1 MSIKKFFSSSL
12 NNYIFI
18 YTPPKVGSTTLV
30 SSLRISLGNIFN
42 IIHIHDEIMLEV
54 LTGIRG
60 VKINDILTQLSN
72 AGKNVYVI
80 DVYRTSIERK
90 ISEFFEKISCY
101 HFNNSEEN
109 INHYPVS
116 KIINRFNKMFP
127 YIGNSDHYLEKYN
140 IKEPIAFDFDQK
152 YTLQTVNNINYIKLR
167 LCDSNEW
174 SNILSNI
181 FKREVVI
188 VTDYQTE
195 DKKISELYKKFKNEY
210 LLPSNYLESIENCKY
225 LKYYYNETERLEYL
239 NTWKN
244 KLCDPFVAYTREEF
258 NFYME
263 ICLENQYINDIQ
275 KEHYMDEGCI
285 CSNCSVKRQT
295 VFKKI
300 KNGEYTK
307 EKIIHAEV
315 KKEKIKNVINEIIQK
330 EKKTNTKMKIFY
342 T

>member
-1 MSIKKFFSSSL
+1 MSIENFFSSSL

-54 LTGIRG
+54 LTGIRNI
-60 VKINDILTQLSN
+60 KINDILIRLTE

-80 DVYRTSIERK
+80 DVYRTPVERK

-109 INHYPVS
+109 INNYPTI
-116 KIINRFNKMFP
+116 KIINRFNNLFP
-127 YIGNSDHYLEKYN
+127 HLSNCDHYLEKYD
-140 IKEPIAFDFDQK
+140 IKEPIEFNFEKK

-167 LCDSNEW
+167 LCDSKEW
-174 SNILSNI
+174 SNILSNV
-181 FKREVVI
+181 FQREIVI
-188 VTDYQTE
+188 VSDYQTE
-195 DKKISELYKKFKNEY
+195 DKKISQLYKRFKTAY
-210 LLPSNYLESIENCKY
+210 KIPANYLQNIENCRY
-225 LKYYYNETERLEYL
+225 LKYYYSELEILEYL
-239 NTWKN
+239 NAWKN
-244 KLCDPFVAYTREEF
+244 KMCEPVVAYTKEEF
-258 NFYME
+258 KLYME

-275 KEHYMDEGCI
+275 VEHYMDEGCI
-285 CSNCSVKRQT
+285 CSNCSVRRNS

-307 EKIIHAEV
+307 EKIIHSEV
-315 KKEKIKNVINEIIQK
+315 KRELIKKEIIKKEKETN
-330 EKKTNTKMKIFY
+330 KKMNILFM
-342 T
+342 